1 MRILKLTLFYL
12 MIMALAIVLS
22 LAGVRMSVA
31 FGVFALIV
39 VAMIYRHV
47 HILYRTNNMQQVDKF
62 VKSQKKQ
69 PFFAYVY
76 VNAYGTKAEQL
87 QVLDEVIIKYKQ
99 PMMKYNYLFH
109 KAILEQDITAAKDAA
124 NKIQKEPLTSYAG
137 CYIAALEGRTA
148 DMRSEKLTQPW
159 MQPAIEAVYAH
170 EMKDE
175 TAFDRFTNE
184 SIDAARG
191 VQKYSLIHSFKQMK
205 NDMGRS

>member
-12 MIMALAIVLS
+12 MIMALAMALS
-22 LAGVRMSVA
+22 LADVRMSVA
-31 FGVFALIV
+31 VGVFALIV
-39 VAMIYRHV
+39 VAVIYRHI
-47 HILYRTNNMQQVDKF
+47 HILYRTNNMQRVDKF

-76 VNAYGTKAEQL
+76 ANAYGTKAEQL
-87 QVLDEVIIKYKQ
+87 QVLDEVIAKYKQ
-99 PMMKYNYLFH
+99 PVMKYNFLFN
-109 KAILEQDITAAKDAA
+109 KAILEQDITGAKEAAE
-124 NKIQKEPLTSYAG
+124 KIQKEPLTSYAL
-137 CYIAALEGRTA
+137 CYIAALEGRTG

-175 TAFDRFTNE
+175 IAFARFTNE

-205 NDMGRS
+205 NEMEES